1 MTRAVSSET
10 FKIARSEF
18 HKRARNWT
26 KRYRCSEGN
35 EGLLAIL
42 SLTLRTAHIYDLENV
57 ECVHV
62 FRKGNDSI
70 PVTFGKVCQRSR
82 VRLRCH
88 LAEISESTGLRMD
101 ACKL

>member
-10 FKIARSEF
+10 FKIAGSEF
-18 HKRARNWT
+18 HKRARNRT
-26 KRYRCSEGN
+26 KRHRCSEGN

-42 SLTLRTAHIYDLENV
+42 SLTLRTAHIYGLENA

-62 FRKGNDSI
+62 FLKGNDSI
-70 PVTFGKVCQRSR
+70 PVTFGK